1 MNNNEHQIGETFTF
15 QLNDDMSEEVKANLL
30 EYLKKEFGPI
40 IVEMFEIFGVDLSME
55 TYMTEELHNYLNN
68 N

>member
-1 MNNNEHQIGETFTF
+1 MNNNEYQIGEIFTL
-15 QLNDDMSEEVKANLL
+15 QLEDNMSEEVKSNIL
-30 EYLKKEFGPI
+30 EYLKKNFGPT
-40 IVEMFEIFGVDLSME
+40 VAEVFEICGVDLSME